1 MGIQD
6 DQNTLPRETVLKS
19 KFNYYVLKHR
29 FEEDLINT
37 LLRETNYNQSAVSR
51 ITGLSRGSI
60 RKICER
66 LPSLSNMDLSTLQA
80 KDLRHFVDVMGELTH
95 D

>member
-1 MGIQD
+1 MSIQD
-6 DQNTLPRETVLKS
+6 DQSTIPRETVLKS
-19 KFNYYVLKHR
+19 KFNYYVLKHK
-29 FEEDLINT
+29 FEEDLINM
-37 LLRETNYNQSAVSR
+37 LLRETNYNQSAISR

-66 LPSLSNMDLSTLQA
+66 LPPLSTLDLSTLQA
-80 KDLRHFVDVMGELTH
+80 KDLRHFVDVMGELIH